1 MYTRARVRYHTFEK
15 CRSETFNR
23 IDGNYDWPSEGG
35 GGGVLRRSSL
45 KTYPNTTDTYSF
57 FGRAQSGFW

>member
-35 GGGVLRRSSL
+35 GEEEC
-45 KTYPNTTDTYSF
+45 
-57 FGRAQSGFW
+57 